1 MGAIHKN
8 IEEVS
13 DISWE
18 DLMRMSLEND
28 TIKKLSDAIK
38 GKKYDKSNTNTK
50 LIIQDFED
58 KNNDVIVIISDG
70 TGSLTIYNSLIELI
84 KNKYN
89 KKYIIG
95 YRLANY
101 ENYLNV
107 SDENLIKTL
116 GQYIGED
123 LYKQNI
129 KKATLIGHCF
139 GGVVALETGR
149 CLNDLNIDN
158 KLIMID
164 SKIWDKNLLNEII
177 LENIFCHLL
186 GVDLELHG
194 YSLNINDFKFI
205 LKNEDYENMTSI
217 DILKKLKE
225 KMPDLVTENR
235 NCGQAMSGIAHTR
248 WATHGL
254 PTLENAHPHSDQS
267 GRIVLV
273 HNGIIE
279 NYQVEKERLI
289 ADGHQFFSQTDSE
302 VLAHLVGETYDK
314 TQDMRL
320 ALAAV
325 MQKISGAYALIALCQ
340 DFPGRLFAVRCAS
353 PLLIGKGQQENFI
366 ASDIPAFLAYTRDVI
381 YLDDKEIVEMDCHEV
396 RVSVDRKSVV

>member
-1 MGAIHKN
+1 MKRNEETFSYSGEKGADIGTDRSFFEIGGDSLLLAQVVGAIHKN

-50 LIIQDFED
+50 LIIQNFED

-149 CLNDLNIDN
+149 YLNDLNIDN

-164 SKIWDKNLLNEII
+164 SKIWDKNLLNKII
-177 LENIFCHLL
+177 LENIFSH
-186 GVDLELHG
+186 
-194 YSLNINDFKFI
+194 
-205 LKNEDYENMTSI
+205 
-217 DILKKLKE
+217 
-225 KMPDLVTENR
+225 
-235 NCGQAMSGIAHTR
+235 
-248 WATHGL
+248 
-254 PTLENAHPHSDQS
+254 
-267 GRIVLV
+267 
-273 HNGIIE
+273 
-279 NYQVEKERLI
+279 
-289 ADGHQFFSQTDSE
+289 
-302 VLAHLVGETYDK
+302 
-314 TQDMRL
+314 
-320 ALAAV
+320 
-325 MQKISGAYALIALCQ
+325 
-340 DFPGRLFAVRCAS
+340 
-353 PLLIGKGQQENFI
+353 
-366 ASDIPAFLAYTRDVI
+366 
-381 YLDDKEIVEMDCHEV
+381 
-396 RVSVDRKSVV
+396 